1 MMQKAIEKI
10 NSEMQKSPE
19 DRRLEVI
26 GQYLIDRCRDEG
38 TAAALLAKG
47 KSLTGC
53 LRALEQ
59 EAEKQITR
67 RQGTVVVSMEG
78 ADVLRL
84 AAQYYGLEEQEI
96 PDEPVPAPA
105 PSALPSL
112 DDFL

>member
-1 MMQKAIEKI
+1 MIQKAIKKI

-47 KSLTGC
+47 KSLAGFMAELKKEAKKQAVNGFAMIADEEVFRM
-53 LRALEQ
+53 LR
-59 EAEKQITR
+59 
-67 RQGTVVVSMEG
+67 
-78 ADVLRL
+78 
-84 AAQYYGLEEQEI
+84 QYYGLDAEL
-96 PDEPVPAPA
+96 PPAPAPA